1 MARVGVTVGQ
11 FALQSYN
18 ADSAGLQSYVEWF
31 RDKMRTAL
39 NSAAGTD
46 YKVSDIFKWAGLNAN
61 YSGWA
66 FLVEF
71 RAAGVPKNEQVLFVF
86 CGFTATNWVQH
97 TLCNNNST
105 TVAQHLTYAGQDT
118 SLINAANQTVIGL
131 VPEGGRRRSGL
142 TVTTSDSFSIGE
154 EVRNAADTKRGII
167 RAVSGAGPY
176 TWEIEHTKG
185 PKWAAADSITDVA
198 TGLKAATVS
207 TEDWRDFL
215 DIGFTDWTN
224 LTFSGGD
231 FTAPATSPYSDI
243 AGFREKYASG
253 ALTETM
259 RWKGFSA
266 FHNNAAISTLHFIFD
281 NTKPFLC
288 VYTSFGRAMWIR
300 EILLTGKIY
309 LPKDGSTT
317 YTHGYMGQRLLN
329 SDTAGH
335 YTEFS
340 INEGRYYGGG
350 AGTAGYRATFTL
362 AGQAGFTQVNA
373 VNGATPKAGESHLVL
388 YDSNEDFGTVDPDI
402 VRTQGGY
409 QKQFHLLTSRGG
421 VGNNQCL
428 KVHQSLLFPWLS
440 TLPFM
445 MPDYRPGYDV
455 PPKALWRG

>member
-11 FALQSYN
+11 FNLLDYH
-18 ADSAGLQSYVEWF
+18 ADQASFRLYVQWY
-31 RDKMRTAL
+31 RDKLRTAL

-46 YKVSDIFKWAGLNAN
+46 YKVSDIFEWQGLSAN
-61 YSGWA
+61 YSGLA

-71 RAAGVPKNEQVLFVF
+71 RASGTPKNEQVIIVF
-86 CGFTATNWVQH
+86 TGHNATLYIQYV
-97 TLCNNNST
+97 LCNNNST
-105 TVAQHLTYAGQDT
+105 TVSQHLTPAGQDV
-118 SLINAANQTVIGL
+118 SLINHLNQMVLGL

-167 RAVSGAGPY
+167 RAASGAGPY
-176 TWEIEHTKG
+176 TWEVEHTKG
-185 PKWAAADSITDVA
+185 PKWAAADALTDVA

-207 TEDWRDFL
+207 SENWRDFL

-259 RWKGFSA
+259 KWKGFSA
-266 FHNNAAISTLHFIFD
+266 LNNNSFITTFHLIFD

-288 VYTSFGRAMWIR
+288 TYVSYGRAMWIR
-300 EILLTGKIY
+300 ELVLMGKIY

-329 SDTAGH
+329 SDVVGH
-335 YTEFS
+335 YTELS

-350 AGTAGYRATFTL
+350 DGTAGYRATFTL
-362 AGQAGFTQVNA
+362 AGQSGFTQVNA

-388 YDSNEDFGTVDPDI
+388 YDTNEDFGTVDPDL

-421 VGNNQCL
+421 VGSNQCL
-428 KVHQSLLFPWLS
+428 KVHQWLSFPWLS